1 MSTKKSI
8 TYSEELKHEAV
19 RRYLNGESPKKLIAE
34 LGIRDVKR
42 VRVWANKFQNNE
54 LLSENR
60 GKASGIGRG
69 RPRTKFASL
78 KEENEYL
85 RAEVAYLKKRYSYLF
100 NYE

>member
-1 MSTKKSI
+1 MSTRKSI
-8 TYSEELKHEAV
+8 TYSEELKHETV
-19 RRYLNGESPKKLIAE
+19 MRYLNGESPSIIANE
-34 LGIRDVKR
+34 LGIRDTKR
-42 VRVWANKFQNNE
+42 IRIWAKKFQNGE

-78 KEENEYL
+78 EEENEYL
-85 RAEVAYLKKRYSYLF
+85 KAELAYLKKRYSYLF